1 MARLGDRYWIQKPQL
16 VIDGNL
22 ARKDICSNDDFRK
35 FVWFTI
41 QQEKE
46 RLDAIQGID
55 KTSAWTES
63 DGINTLYFLPN
74 GHRVLYNNDLERG
87 TSSISYED
95 INDCKAERF
104 KEWFKARLAKGK
116 PVIVPIEK
124 IMQGTGKAK
133 ENVGDLKDADISAGD
148 FSF

>member
-1 MARLGDRYWIQKPQL
+1 MARLGDSYWIKHPKM

-22 ARKDICSNDDFRK
+22 ARKDVCNDDKFRK

-41 QQEKE
+41 QKEKE
-46 RLDAIQGID
+46 RLDSIQGID
-55 KTSAWTES
+55 KSSAWTEA

-95 INDCKAERF
+95 INDCQAERF
-104 KEWFKARLAKGK
+104 KEWFKSRVAQGK
-116 PVIVPIEK
+116 PVTVSNRK

-133 ENVGDLKDADISAGD
+133 ENVGDLMAADLSHDDIS
-148 FSF
+148 F